1 MGCKNDF
8 TKIDK
13 IITIKK
19 GYWIEKSIIISKK
32 TDIKKSHS
40 NFEWDFFVFIK
51 VVFNTNS

>member
-32 TDIKKSHS
+32 
-40 NFEWDFFVFIK
+40 N
-51 VVFNTNS
+51 